1 MKRLMF
7 ILLSF
12 VSVACYSQ
20 KYVSHSNEIVT
31 VGGADTSIVSNT
43 TYELMLN
50 IDTERNDAAY
60 ANHLNRQYI
69 QVRDMNTGNTEIIN
83 VYDCATRRDGTIYCD
98 ALENESEMW
107 GVVVIDKKAEKPFVL
122 VERYL
127 GRGSRTKLIKSV
139 KYFIE

>member
-1 MKRLMF
+1 
-7 ILLSF
+7 
-12 VSVACYSQ
+12 
-20 KYVSHSNEIVT
+20 
-31 VGGADTSIVSNT
+31 
-43 TYELMLN
+43 
-50 IDTERNDAAY
+50 
-60 ANHLNRQYI
+60 
-69 QVRDMNTGNTEIIN
+69 EIIN